1 MSLLFV
7 LLCRVHHVITIFY
20 PFTLPFPSILFEG
33 LPFTPVRACLREHR
47 LIVPQTSSTPT
58 PPHKTH
64 SLTSIARKL
73 QRHRVPGGVV
83 GARARVPGGLEEAA
97 EAVVAALGRAQ
108 DPGDVLGAWM
118 MFGDRSV
125 GAVGEEDG
133 W

>member
-1 MSLLFV
+1 MS
-7 LLCRVHHVITIFY
+7 TSK
-20 PFTLPFPSILFEG
+20 PK
-33 LPFTPVRACLREHR
+33 TPYFSNGQALQSPPLTVRASRFAESVYNFLG
-47 LIVPQTSSTPT
+47 LYVVSFFS
-58 PPHKTH
+58 
-64 SLTSIARKL
+64 
-73 QRHRVPGGVV
+73 RHRVPGGVV